1 MKYTRNM
8 QSEIDT
14 KINQKNKS
22 RLIEEVTE
30 RRFSKIGVNLIY

>member
-1 MKYTRNM
+1 M

-14 KINQKNKS
+14 KINQKKKS